1 MDLGRSNEQQMNTAV
16 GKSKLEENL
25 VGSCLQASRWAHF
38 GLDFSVTYDLDKAF
52 LELGF

>member
-1 MDLGRSNEQQMNTAV
+1 MDLGSSNEQQINTAV
-16 GKSKLEENL
+16 SKSKLENL

-52 LELGF
+52 LELGL